1 MLINKVKFQKGNI
14 VDSYLSIPLS
24 IKFSP
29 EVQQYEQIENN
40 FDLTT
45 SDIINPIIDYEKI
58 KLTPVK
64 TGLIESLDGL
74 NFKLHFCNT
83 GETSGWDI
91 DSTLLTSIGFIE
103 DDVIN
108 RRNRLIKTFLRFSF
122 YDSKDLKTQ
131 NLLFYSTVFIDTD
144 NIYSKYIDNGAN
156 MSGITCEFIVENP
169 KLSKKIKSF
178 EGFNVY
184 LFKDDIIKS
193 DTKTI
198 YMRVDFNNALNGR
211 STLFT
216 SGKPNT
222 SSGFTISQLYD
233 NLFFEVNCDFDE
245 ITNKYIYSFPK
256 INVSNYNDNYIDG
269 NDILIKKVLN
279 IDLYQAKVI

>member
-1 MLINKVKFQKGNI
+1 MLINKVKFQKGDI

-24 IKFSP
+24 ISFSP

-40 FDLTT
+40 FDLTS

-58 KLTPVK
+58 NLSPVK
-64 TGLIESLDGL
+64 TGLTESLDGL
-74 NFKLHFCNT
+74 DFKLHFCNT
-83 GETSGWDI
+83 GETSGWDTG
-91 DSTLLTSIGFIE
+91 STLLTSIGFVE
-103 DDVIN
+103 DDIAN
-108 RRNRLIKTFLRFSF
+108 RRNRLVKTFLRLTF
-122 YDSKDLKTQ
+122 YDSNDLKTQ
-131 NLLFYSTVFIDTD
+131 NLLFYSTIFVDIDS
-144 NIYSKYIDNGAN
+144 IYSKYISNGAT

-193 DTKTI
+193 ETKTI

-216 SGKPNT
+216 AGKPNI
-222 SSGFTISQLYD
+222 SSGFTISQLYE

-245 ITNKYIYSFPK
+245 TTNKYVYSFPK
-256 INVSNYNDNYIDG
+256 IQTSNYNDSYIDD
-269 NDILIKKVLN
+269 NDNLIKKVLN